1 MSTTMRPSSMVT
13 FGFGITGANCRC
25 SPVWCFGGGK
35 FRWGPGTKPGPITGG
50 TLGGGGSLGELGSS
64 SGGGGTESGIG
75 LAGGCGGKG
84 GEVGLV
90 FGALMYDVKRLSS
103 GNGFVGGGSVG
114 GGFIGGSAF
123 GGFDGIGA
131 VGGGILYG
139 MSSLATAAAA
149 SGTKPDAF

>member
-1 MSTTMRPSSMVT
+1 MVT
-13 FGFGITGANCRC
+13 FGLGITGANCRC

-50 TLGGGGSLGELGSS
+50 TLGGGGSLGELGSRG
-64 SGGGGTESGIG
+64 GGGGTESGIG

-90 FGALMYDVKRLSS
+90 FGALMYDEKRWSS
-103 GNGFVGGGSVG
+103 GNGFDGGC
-114 GGFIGGSAF
+114 FIGGSIF
-123 GGFDGIGA
+123 GAFDGIGA